1 MWLKDKL
8 ERHFLTQEKDCDVRH
23 LEFYCYPLSSLNA
36 VTSHRCR
43 VPLLYSVRY
52 HDNWYSTFKMAA
64 YIATHD
70 RSVLSKPHEDTKV
83 SVTQNATHKDIL
95 GKFFC
100 RKCCKIK
107 HLLLFW
113 NSKWD
118 QDIKLTCRCLLGARV
133 TIRLISSL
141 HVFAFITL
149 TYSSLWIG

>member
-8 ERHFLTQEKDCDVRH
+8 ERRFLTQEKDCDVRH

-107 HLLLFW
+107 HLLLLGSRHQVNLSMFTW
-113 NSKWD
+113 CPCHD
-118 QDIKLTCRCLLGARV
+118 QAHI
-133 TIRLISSL
+133 
-141 HVFAFITL
+141 ITSCFCFYHSDL
-149 TYSSLWIG
+149 QQSMDWLS